1 MLFKGNINMQFNSNY
16 MIYLAKINIYY
27 FIYNIL
33 CKNITIFIL
42 LIRKILYIDYKSIY
56 FRLLISGI
64 IIKLFIN

>member
-16 MIYLAKINIYY
+16 MIYLANINIYY

-42 LIRKILYIDYKSIY
+42 LILKILYIDYKSIY